1 MHFFCANFS
10 DLKVRLASAY
20 SNDIL
25 LFIYCCKSDMTF
37 LANLQIIELDG
48 VGVKDFLPLLF

>member
-10 DLKVRLASAY
+10 ALKVRLASAY

-25 LFIYCCKSDMTF
+25 LSIYCCKSDIIF

-48 VGVKDFLPLLF
+48 IGVKDFLPLRF